1 MKRLFAA
8 FLCLSL
14 CACLSSCASPTEGS
28 ASIGEYERGWD
39 DGYDLGYYDGH
50 EDGHDQGYDDGYEEG
65 TKNGSS
71 EDSYDNGYND
81 GYQDGATFTCLFLGD
96 VDRALKSAY
105 KGSSWGTFIDAY
117 DQYISNIYDDRET
130 RSKLFWSLV
139 SVKSGDGLTTEERD
153 LLISTF
159 GEELFSRNDIELKTK

>member
-1 MKRLFAA
+1 MKRLFAV

-14 CACLSSCASPTEGS
+14 CACLSSCASNDS
-28 ASIGEYERGWD
+28 SSKSIDNYDIGYEA
-39 DGYDLGYYDGH
+39 
-50 EDGHDQGYDDGYEEG
+50 GYDDGYFEAE
-65 TKNGSS
+65 S
-71 EDSYDNGYND
+71 EHEDDYQEGYNEGYD
-81 GYQDGATFTCLFLGD
+81 EGYQDGATFTCLYFGD

-117 DQYISNIYDDRET
+117 DEYISNIYDDRET

-159 GEELFSRNDIELKTK
+159 GEDLFTRNDIELKTK